1 MSCLTSPVYATKL
14 VALDQTS
21 IRKTAPTMASVTIK
35 GIPDEILERLRQ
47 RAAADHR
54 SLNKEVIHLL
64 GAALS
69 SGFVPDGAAHR
80 KEAADHQAE
89 AWDRL
94 AGRWDSD
101 QRVEDEIADI
111 FSARSE
117 GRDIVL

>member
-1 MSCLTSPVYATKL
+1 
-14 VALDQTS
+14 
-21 IRKTAPTMASVTIK
+21 MASVTIK
-35 GIPDEILERLRQ
+35 DIPDEILERLRQ

-69 SGFVPDGAAHR
+69 NAFSADDAAR
-80 KEAADHQAE
+80 RREVAERQAE
-89 AWDRL
+89 AGGRL

-111 FSARSE
+111 YSARSE
-117 GRDIVL
+117 GRNIPL

>member
-1 MSCLTSPVYATKL
+1 
-14 VALDQTS
+14 
-21 IRKTAPTMASVTIK
+21 MASVTIK
-35 GIPDEILERLRQ
+35 DIPVEILERLRQ

-69 SGFVPDGAAHR
+69 HTFTPDNAAYK
-80 KEAADHQAE
+80 KEVADRQAE

-117 GRDIVL
+117 GRDIAL